1 MDAFTAIFNNVAAF
15 AAQTSE
21 APRNEEAAG
30 SHNGSGTQCV
40 IA

>member
-1 MDAFTAIFNNVAAF
+1 MDAFTAIFNNFAAS

-30 SHNGSGTQCV
+30 TGNGPLYMCV

>member
-1 MDAFTAIFNNVAAF
+1 MDAFTAIFSTISSS

-30 SHNGSGTQCV
+30 TGVYGVGCV
-40 IA
+40 VA